1 MIRLVNVSAGYQA
14 KPVFTHLDLEI
25 AEGQFAGIVGPTGTG
40 KTTLLKTILGSHIPH
55 AGNVLVQGQPIKKIP
70 PGTIGYVPQLET
82 VDWQFPV
89 TAEQVV
95 LMGLFASRTYWPW
108 PTKLE
113 KQKVYTLAEKL
124 GIKDIL
130 HHHIRDLSGGQQ
142 QRIFLARA
150 LISNPRL
157 LVLDEPT
164 SGVDMK
170 TQHDVL
176 HLLGHLNEEGITI
189 LITTHDLNA
198 VASHLPWVI
207 CFNKTII
214 AQGRPEDV
222 FNQEVLSQ
230 TYGGDLGVVKHDGH
244 LLIVHNPHTH

>member
-1 MIRLVNVSAGYQA
+1 MIRLENVSAGYQA

-55 AGNVLVQGQPIKKIP
+55 AGNVMVQGQSIKKIP

-108 PTKLE
+108 PTKSE
-113 KQKVYTLAEKL
+113 KQKVYALAEKL

-214 AQGRPEDV
+214 AQGKPEEV
-222 FNQEVLSQ
+222 FNQDVLSQ

>member
-1 MIRLVNVSAGYQA
+1 MIKLENVSVGYHNN
-14 KPVFTHLDLEI
+14 PVFTHLNLEI

-40 KTTLLKTILGSHIPH
+40 KTTLLKTILGGHIPH
-55 AGNVLVQGQPIKKIP
+55 AGKVLVQGQPVKKLR
-70 PGTIGYVPQLET
+70 PGSIGYVPQLET

-95 LMGLFASRTYWPW
+95 LMGLYSNRTYIPW
-108 PTKLE
+108 TTKKE
-113 KQKVYTLAEKL
+113 KMTVAKLAEKL
-124 GIKDIL
+124 GILDIL

-142 QRIFLARA
+142 QRVFLARA
-150 LISNPRL
+150 LVNNPRL

-176 HLLGHLNEEGITI
+176 HLLGELNEEGITI
-189 LITTHDLNA
+189 IITTHDLNA

-214 AQGRPEDV
+214 AQGKPEDV
-222 FNQEVLSQ
+222 FTPEILSK
-230 TYGGDLGVVKHDGH
+230 TYGGNLGVVKHDGH
-244 LLIVHNPHTH
+244 LLIVHNPHSH

>member
-1 MIRLVNVSAGYQA
+1 MIKLENVSAGYQS

-25 AEGQFAGIVGPTGTG
+25 EEGQFAGIVGPTGTG
-40 KTTLLKTILGSHIPH
+40 KTTLLKTILGGHIPH
-55 AGNVLVQGQPIKKIP
+55 AGNVLVQGMPVKKLP
-70 PGTIGYVPQLET
+70 PGSIGYVPQLET

-89 TAEQVV
+89 TAEQVI
-95 LMGLFASRTYWPW
+95 LMGLYSKRTYIPW
-108 PTKLE
+108 ATKAE
-113 KQKVYTLAEKL
+113 KLKVRELAEKL
-124 GIKDIL
+124 GIQDIL
-130 HHHIRDLSGGQQ
+130 HHHIRELSGGQQ
-142 QRIFLARA
+142 QRVFLARA
-150 LISNPRL
+150 LVNNPRL

-176 HLLGHLNEEGITI
+176 HLLGHLNKEGITI

-198 VASHLPWVI
+198 VAGHLPWVI

-214 AQGRPEDV
+214 AQGKPENV
-222 FNQEVLSQ
+222 FTPDVLSR

-244 LLIVHNPHTH
+244 MLIVHNPHKH